1 MMVDLTDEK
10 IEALAAGELLECL
23 AIPNCADEV
32 IEDLAKR
39 LVAART
45 LIQDLGYHHAAFPD
59 YYI

>member
-1 MMVDLTDEK
+1 MVDLTDEK

-32 IEDLAKR
+32 IEDLAR
-39 LVAART
+39 RVVAARE
-45 LIQDLGYHHAAFPD
+45 LIQALGYHHEAFKQ